1 MNPRSRRRSRASLL
15 LAAVTAPVLLIA
27 GCALGG
33 GSDSEDASSGSS
45 TTEVVPAPAAEDS
58 GSGGGDTASVTGD
71 AFAAQ
76 DVDAAT
82 QTAIE
87 QRSVIS
93 TATVSLRT
101 DDVADARFAVQKLV
115 DEMRGEVTDEETS
128 TADDGGDGVR
138 RSRLVVRVP
147 SADFSEAVSA
157 LEQIGD
163 LESSTRSSED
173 VSTQVIDVVARIRAQ
188 EQSLA
193 RVEVLF
199 GRATSI
205 RDVVAIEAQ
214 LTRRQA
220 ALDSLKSQQAYLADQ
235 TSLSTI
241 TVHLERT
248 RAEEEPA
255 TDDAGFLPG
264 LADGWKALGTVL
276 TGLATVA
283 GTVLPFAALLVLLG
297 TPAWL
302 LLRRRTA
309 RPGRPTRPAA
319 APSST

>member
-1 MNPRSRRRSRASLL
+1 MNPRSRPTPRA
-15 LAAVTAPVLLIA
+15 TLLIA
-27 GCALGG
+27 AVSAPLLLVGACALGG
-33 GSDSEDASSGSS
+33 ASSSEDAASGGSQ
-45 TTEVVPAPAAEDS
+45 TEDLSAPAPAAADGGAQES
-58 GSGGGDTASVTGD
+58 AGGDTTASV
-71 AFAAQ
+71 AR
-76 DVDAAT
+76 
-82 QTAIE
+82 TAIA
-87 QRSVIS
+87 QRAVIS

-101 DDVADARFAVQKLV
+101 DDVADARFTVQKLV

-128 TADDGGDGVR
+128 AVESGEDDVR

-147 SADFSEAVSA
+147 AADFSETVSA
-157 LEQIGD
+157 LEEIGD

-173 VSTQVIDVVARIRAQ
+173 VTTEVIDVQARIRAQ

-205 RDVVAIEAQ
+205 RDVVSIEAQ

-235 TSLSTI
+235 TSLATI
-241 TVHLERT
+241 TVHLQKHDAAVQEPERD
-248 RAEEEPA
+248 E
-255 TDDAGFLPG
+255 AGFLPG
-264 LADGWKALGTVL
+264 LADGWHALGVIG
-276 TGLATVA
+276 TGAATVA
-283 GTVLPFAALLVLLG
+283 GAALPFLVLLALLG

-302 LLRRRTA
+302 GWRRRAGRT
-309 RPGRPTRPAA
+309 GRPTRPAA